1 VFVQILVLL
10 VKIKEKIVAFFN
22 PIIYLCK
29 KMSIFFI
36 YNLDLILR
44 FVINNIFGSG
54 YIFSPISLDLVFV
67 RFCADRGSLGE
78 GDSNTSRNYSTSVSN
93 NQDSSTSGSN
103 NQDSSTS
110 GSNNQNSS
118 TSGSN
123 DQVVDILNLNSSK
136 NIIKDKLGSCN
147 DKEELE
153 KICKELQEQIDDNF
167 DARMKENMAEIAERF
182 KNVNSRLEYEINRAL
197 VVETS
202 DNLSH
207 SKIYLDDVLFSE
219 RKAIEESDR
228 FMSPLDYVLDKQST
242 EMSDI
247 IDSDGGE

>member
-1 VFVQILVLL
+1 
-10 VKIKEKIVAFFN
+10 
-22 PIIYLCK
+22 
-29 KMSIFFI
+29 M
-36 YNLDLILR
+36 
-44 FVINNIFGSG
+44 
-54 YIFSPISLDLVFV
+54 
-67 RFCADRGSLGE
+67 
-78 GDSNTSRNYSTSVSN
+78 
-93 NQDSSTSGSN
+93 
-103 NQDSSTS
+103 
-110 GSNNQNSS
+110 
-118 TSGSN
+118 
-123 DQVVDILNLNSSK
+123 
-136 NIIKDKLGSCN
+136 
-147 DKEELE
+147 E

-207 SKIYLDDVLFSE
+207 SKIYLDDVLSSE

>member
-1 VFVQILVLL
+1 
-10 VKIKEKIVAFFN
+10 
-22 PIIYLCK
+22 
-29 KMSIFFI
+29 MSIFFI

-78 GDSNTSRNYSTSVSN
+78 GDSNTSRNYSTSV
-93 NQDSSTSGSN
+93 SN

-207 SKIYLDDVLFSE
+207 SKIYLDDVLSSE